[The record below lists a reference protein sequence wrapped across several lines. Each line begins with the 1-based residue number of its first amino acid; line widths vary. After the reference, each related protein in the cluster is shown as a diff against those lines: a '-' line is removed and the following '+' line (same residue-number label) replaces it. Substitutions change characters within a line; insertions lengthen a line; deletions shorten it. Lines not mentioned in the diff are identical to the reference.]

1 MILVTGAAGFI
12 GSNIAAALARQG
24 ATLALCDRHLDA
36 GRGAPVPQAAIAQRV
51 AADELMAWLRGRRGL
66 EAVIHMGAVTST
78 TETDA
83 DLILRTN
90 VWLPL
95 MLWDWCARA
104 RVPLIWASSAQV
116 YGDGGQGFDDSCCQ
130 QDMAR
135 LRPVT
140 PYGAGKLLFDRLAVR
155 ERDGGHP
162 TPPHWAGLR
171 FFNVYGPFEDHKG
184 DMRSPVAK
192 NFPLLRAGGALRL
205 FRSHRPGIADGE
217 QKRDFVH
224 VEDCARVVA
233 WLLARPQVSGIFN
246 LGTGR
251 ARSWLEL
258 AGALFAALGRKP
270 AIEFVAMPAALEG
283 RYQYFTQAEMGRLR
297 RAGYER
303 PFIALEQGVADYVQG
318 HLLPRAAATDEA
330 EGTEE
335 ADHGKTASGPG

>member
-1 MILVTGAAGFI
+1 MILITGATGFI

-24 ATLALCDRHLDA
+24 ATLALCDRHPGT
-36 GRGAPVPQAAIAQRV
+36 GRGAPLPQAASAQRV
-51 AADELMAWLRGRRGL
+51 PADELMAWLRGRRGL
-66 EAVIHMGAVTST
+66 DAVIHMGAITST

-95 MLWDWCARA
+95 MLWDWCAQA

-116 YGDGGQGFDDSCCQ
+116 YGDGGQGFDDQPCQ
-130 QDMAR
+130 QTMAR

-155 ERDGGHP
+155 ERDAGRP

-184 DMRSPVAK
+184 DMQSPIAK
-192 NFPLLRAGGALRL
+192 NFARLRAGGALRL
-205 FRSHRPGIADGE
+205 FRSDRPGIADGE

-224 VEDCARVVA
+224 VEDCARVVV
-233 WLLARPQVSGIFN
+233 WLLAQPQVSGIFN

-258 AGALFAALGRKP
+258 AGALFAALGRPP
-270 AIEFVAMPAALEG
+270 AIEFVAMPAALAG

-303 PFIALEQGVADYVQG
+303 PFIALEQGVADYVRG
-318 HLLPRAAATDEA
+318 HLLPRATAGNEA
-330 EGTEE
+330 EE

>member
-1 MILVTGAAGFI
+1 M
-12 GSNIAAALARQG
+12 
-24 ATLALCDRHLDA
+24 
-36 GRGAPVPQAAIAQRV
+36 APAAIAQRV
-51 AADELMAWLRGRRGL
+51 PADELMAWLRGRQGL

-140 PYGAGKLLFDRLAVR
+140 PYGASKLLFDRLAVR
-155 ERDGGHP
+155 ERDAGRP

-184 DMRSPVAK
+184 DMRSPIAK

-217 QKRDFVH
+217 QKRDYRR
-224 VEDCARVVA
+224 ARGGQNGG
-233 WLLARPQVSGIFN
+233 RCSSGISKPSSSAFLSAMLCKRLSAKN
-246 LGTGR
+246 
-251 ARSWLEL
+251 AS
-258 AGALFAALGRKP
+258 ALTIMRDAQNAA
-270 AIEFVAMPAALEG
+270 
-283 RYQYFTQAEMGRLR
+283 
-297 RAGYER
+297 
-303 PFIALEQGVADYVQG
+303 
-318 HLLPRAAATDEA
+318 
-330 EGTEE
+330 
-335 ADHGKTASGPG
+335 